1 MLRWAIKARLLLFP
15 ADKGCSKQDWH
26 NPTGWGEQTN
36 DASTSPPP
44 CNLPHPPYAPR
55 WSVYHGEEWT
65 DMILSSLTPPHPC
78 PNKCT
83 HLVFT
88 TGMTEWTW
96 YFPPYLS
103 SLLLPTNPHTLVKT
117 DTAICRTA
125 IRPCG
130 DIKSQSGGMNSLW
143 ASPSPWPSTSMSWMG
158 RWLVGEVT
166 CIRKQWH
173 SQTYITNAQR
183 HKPAMTV

>member
-1 MLRWAIKARLLLFP
+1 MKARLLLFP

-44 CNLPHPPYAPR
+44 HNPPFPTCTLVKCSSWGRVNRHDTFFPNPSPPLPQQMHTLCVHPR
-55 WSVYHGEEWT
+55 EDWM
-65 DMILSSLTPPHPC
+65 DMILSTLP
-78 PNKCT
+78 
-83 HLVFT
+83 L
-88 TGMTEWTW
+88 
-96 YFPPYLS
+96 
-103 SLLLPTNPHTLVKT
+103 SLLLPTNAHTLVKT

-166 CIRKQWH
+166 CIRKQQH